1 MTKAITIPMD
11 LWEEDEEAVLTA
23 WLVDNNSEVS
33 TGQLLAEVMV
43 EKISYEIHSTYDG
56 TISITCQEDDV
67 VNKGSI
73 IAEVS

>member
-1 MTKAITIPMD
+1 MD

-56 TISITCQEDDV
+56 VISIICQEDDV

>member
-1 MTKAITIPMD
+1 MTQSIIIPVD

-23 WLVDNNSEVS
+23 WLVDNNSKVS

-43 EKISYEIHSTYDG
+43 EKIQYEINSTYDG
-56 TISITCQEDDV
+56 TISIISEEDDV
-67 VNKGSI
+67 VSKGSV

>member
-43 EKISYEIHSTYDG
+43 EKI
-56 TISITCQEDDV
+56 
-67 VNKGSI
+67 
-73 IAEVS
+73 